1 MYISVLS
8 ISLAILGITGT
19 AALVAATARTI
30 WYYRGTRQW
39 SFRWH
44 VRNWYMMRLSAIACL
59 FFLAMSASY
68 GVLGEVWAWIYLLVA
83 FKTGTWWLRCVI
95 NRRA

>member
-8 ISLAILGITGT
+8 ISLAIMGITGT
-19 AALVAATARTI
+19 AALVAATARI
-30 WYYRGTRQW
+30 VWYYRDSRQW

-44 VRNWYMMRLSAIACL
+44 VRNWYMMRLSALACL
-59 FFLAMSASY
+59 FFLAMAASY
-68 GVLGEVWAWIYLLVA
+68 GVLGEVWAWVYLLVA
-83 FKTGTWWLRCVI
+83 LKTGTWWMRCVI